1 VNLSICDV
9 CDDYCDIYDVYDDYC
24 DIYDVCDQYYDIYD
38 IPAFLGIFKREKQ
51 KKNKLQWSLR
61 QSDQNQQQ
69 KQCLCRAFIETHDK
83 GAIYCRAFCSP
94 AHGKKRSLPCILFP
108 GTRQRG
114 LFAMRF
120 LPRRTAKISSLP
132 CVLLPDARQRVSH
145 AI

>member
-1 VNLSICDV
+1 MSVTIIV
-9 CDDYCDIYDVYDDYC
+9 IYMMSMMIIV
-24 DIYDVCDQYYDIYD
+24 IYMMSVMNIMIYM
-38 IPAFLGIFKREKQ
+38 IFLRFLGIFKREKQ
-51 KKNKLQWSLR
+51 KNKLQWSLR